1 MKTLCLLSAATLLP
15 GLMAAQRNQEPL
27 SYQGWTLGISLDS
40 ATKLTASQIASP
52 LVCVGMDTR
61 TLFCQTEPGTR
72 YASLYFSPVPRRLEE
87 VSLIMPFDRRASRDS
102 VEKWF
107 TSRWGTPIAREVIDT
122 KLKSKR
128 RTKPETD
135 AIGSWVRDEMVFGTV
150 GIGSYDTTR
159 MLAISISSPARQIR
173 LLRERAD
180 TSHK

>member
-1 MKTLCLLSAATLLP
+1 MLCLLSAATLLP
-15 GLMAAQRNQEPL
+15 ALVAAQTNQEPL
-27 SYQGWTLGISLDS
+27 SYHGWALGISLDS
-40 ATKLTASQIASP
+40 ARKLTESQIARP

-87 VSLIMPFDRRASRDS
+87 ISLIMPFDRRASRDS

-128 RTKPETD
+128 RTEPETD

-173 LLRERAD
+173 LLRDRAD